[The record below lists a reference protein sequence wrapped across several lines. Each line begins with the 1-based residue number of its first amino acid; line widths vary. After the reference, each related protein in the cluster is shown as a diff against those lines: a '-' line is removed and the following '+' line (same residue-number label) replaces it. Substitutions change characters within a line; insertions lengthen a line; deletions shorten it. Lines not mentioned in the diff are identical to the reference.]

1 LQLTSKLEGRDIR
14 KELGSLQAELSELVA
29 LGHVKLSE
37 EVGANGVNRR
47 ADLIAEYVADIFR
60 TLDRPIG
67 FGRNPIDASEPST
80 PFGKAVRDAL
90 VIFRVYAAPTKPGT
104 TPEFASWRQSAKKAS
119 HKANRK
125 PNTP

>member
-37 EVGANGVNRR
+37 EVGAKGVNRR

-60 TLDRPIG
+60 TLDRPTICVKLT
-67 FGRNPIDASEPST
+67 NHTLALWSPA
-80 PFGKAVRDAL
+80 AVYTNL
-90 VIFRVYAAPTKPGT
+90 VSQT
-104 TPEFASWRQSAKKAS
+104 
-119 HKANRK
+119 
-125 PNTP
+125 